1 MSIAF
6 LLVFAVASITALLE
20 LVSDDKRTAKVLATV
35 AAVALLASLVD
46 IAWSRTGRR
55 YEVHDVTLRV
65 YYLDGSTQVLQ
76 ADSLLAGQMPSIRT
90 IHYGNVFLHIKGERI
105 PAIDRFDLLTDTCYE
120 VTGRELYWKK
130 KTRQSHYRQ
139 RNALEP

>member
-1 MSIAF
+1 MKLAF
-6 LLVFAVASITALLE
+6 LLVFVVASFAALLAE
-20 LVSDDKRTAKVLATV
+20 VSDAKRTAIVLAIV
-35 AAVALLASLVD
+35 AAVALLACLVD
-46 IAWSRTGRR
+46 IAWCMTGKRH
-55 YEVHDVTLRV
+55 EVHDVTIRV

-76 ADSLLAGQMPSIRT
+76 ADSVLADQMPYIDGY
-90 IHYGNVFLHIKGERI
+90 YGDIFLQIKGEYIR
-105 PAIDRFDLLTDTCYE
+105 AIDRFELLTDTCYE

>member
-1 MSIAF
+1 MRLAF
-6 LLVFAVASITALLE
+6 ALVFAVASFTALLAM
-20 LVSDDKRTAKVLATV
+20 VSDAKRTATVLATV

-46 IAWSRTGRR
+46 IAWCMTGER
-55 YEVHDVTLRV
+55 YEVHDVTIRV

-76 ADSLLAGQMPSIRT
+76 ADSVLADQMPSIYCCRGSL
-90 IHYGNVFLHIKGERI
+90 YLRIKGETI
-105 PAIDRFDLLTDTCYE
+105 PAIDRFELLTDTCYE